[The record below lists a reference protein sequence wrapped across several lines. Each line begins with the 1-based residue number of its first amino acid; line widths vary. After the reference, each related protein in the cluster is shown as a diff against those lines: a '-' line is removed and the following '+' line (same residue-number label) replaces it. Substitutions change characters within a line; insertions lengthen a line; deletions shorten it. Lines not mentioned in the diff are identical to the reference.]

1 MTHNPSTSTKMS
13 YCVNLCR
20 AQINIAVSDRAIIE
34 KLGTT
39 PSTMIKE
46 IVFQKNLT
54 PSQPVETKDD
64 SKSGSTTDTPEQG
77 TASGKGDIEAIDIG
91 SPMLQ

>member
-1 MTHNPSTSTKMS
+1 
-13 YCVNLCR
+13 
-20 AQINIAVSDRAIIE
+20 
-34 KLGTT
+34 
-39 PSTMIKE
+39 MIKE

-91 SPMLQ
+91 YPMLQ